1 MAQYRRQRRRPHQ
14 RYQRTRPVRHSR
26 EYAKVPEL
34 TGTDGGIAVNSTAEE
49 LMEYMPALFNRFPE
63 LAETLGWVSLR
74 GVSDPTRPARLQKSQ
89 HLFGE
94 NYVFLK
100 QESLDFHIM
109 PENSAKKLEF
119 ILGSPEFEDVKTLIA
134 SGPAGDF
141 HCLAVAKAAQELGK
155 KCEIVMRH
163 SRATTKQIQ
172 AIMAMMNLGARVRM
186 RETDRWFQFTMWWK
200 NFLSRFFSQS
210 IVPEGGASGEGVLG
224 YVSAMAELEA
234 QIRQGLIPEP
244 DYLVVPVLTG
254 TSLVGF
260 EVGKRL
266 LGLPRIRIQGIAT
279 RCESQSLRPEMAE
292 LAADAIEILKEVL
305 PSSKGLSLSEKDFF
319 VDFSVNDLK
328 PLSEDIQRWLVRF
341 FELEQC
347 EMDMEITGRALYG
360 MNRWIEKKNLKGQ
373 KILFWS
379 ISSPF
384 RSGDLGNF
392 QGYENIPG
400 KLKRWIRN
408 EQRSGRL
415 YDIGRL

>member
-1 MAQYRRQRRRPHQ
+1 
-14 RYQRTRPVRHSR
+14 
-26 EYAKVPEL
+26 
-34 TGTDGGIAVNSTAEE
+34 VNTSAEE
-49 LMEYMPALFNRFPE
+49 IMNFMPSLFNRFPE
-63 LAETLGWVSLR
+63 LTEEIGWVSLR
-74 GVSDPTRPARLQKSQ
+74 GAAEPATPSRLVKSQ

-94 NYVFLK
+94 NYVYFK
-100 QESLDFHIM
+100 QENLDFHIL

-119 ILGSPEFEDVKTLIA
+119 ILGSPEYDNVKKLIA

-155 KCEIVMRH
+155 KCEIVLRH

-172 AIMAMMNLGARVRM
+172 AIMAMMNLGAQVRM

-200 NFLSRFFSQS
+200 NFQSRFFSQS

-224 YVSAMAELEA
+224 YVSAMAELED
-234 QIRQGLIPEP
+234 QIRSGAIPEP

-292 LAADAIEILKEVL
+292 LAADALDILNGVL
-305 PSSKGLSLSEKDFF
+305 PASKGISLTEQDFF

-328 PLSEDIQRWLVRF
+328 PLSEDVQRWLVRF

-360 MNRWIEKKNLKGQ
+360 MNRWIEKKNIKGQ

-379 ISSPF
+379 ISCPF
-384 RSGDLGNF
+384 RSGDLGEF
-392 QGYENIPG
+392 QGYEKIPG
-400 KLKRWIRN
+400 KLKKWIRK
-408 EQRSGRL
+408 EQASGRL
-415 YDIGRL
+415 YDIGRI